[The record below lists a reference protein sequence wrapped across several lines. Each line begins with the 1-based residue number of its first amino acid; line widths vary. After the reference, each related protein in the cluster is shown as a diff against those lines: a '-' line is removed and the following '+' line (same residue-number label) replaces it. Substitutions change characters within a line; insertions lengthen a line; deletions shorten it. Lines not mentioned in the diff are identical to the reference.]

1 MISTTFPPKTIVSA
15 THSPTRGSLSSS
27 FLLQEV
33 MAKKK
38 HTQHCNNVSFHFLM
52 YYFLI
57 AAKLQNNYELRG
69 MNEEK
74 SKKEDS

>member
-1 MISTTFPPKTIVSA
+1 
-15 THSPTRGSLSSS
+15 
-27 FLLQEV
+27 
-33 MAKKK
+33 
-38 HTQHCNNVSFHFLM
+38 M

>member
-1 MISTTFPPKTIVSA
+1 
-15 THSPTRGSLSSS
+15 
-27 FLLQEV
+27 